1 MLTGRPGGA
10 AAENLRV
17 VEEKLREEKRRAAA
31 AGNGF
36 QSSLFAAH
44 ALEARAPAPGSRAA
58 ARRFE
63 VAAPPGASP
72 LSKSWCRVEM
82 DPTLPLLT
90 GRAGRAGDG

>member
-44 ALEARAPAPGSRAA
+44 ALEARALTPGSRTA
-58 ARRFE
+58 ARR
-63 VAAPPGASP
+63 
-72 LSKSWCRVEM
+72 
-82 DPTLPLLT
+82 
-90 GRAGRAGDG
+90 

>member
-1 MLTGRPGGA
+1 MLTGRPGGV

-44 ALEARAPAPGSRAA
+44 ALEARTLASGSRAA
-58 ARRFE
+58 ARR
-63 VAAPPGASP
+63 VMPPLCLRRHRYPHLDVG
-72 LSKSWCRVEM
+72 
-82 DPTLPLLT
+82 
-90 GRAGRAGDG
+90 